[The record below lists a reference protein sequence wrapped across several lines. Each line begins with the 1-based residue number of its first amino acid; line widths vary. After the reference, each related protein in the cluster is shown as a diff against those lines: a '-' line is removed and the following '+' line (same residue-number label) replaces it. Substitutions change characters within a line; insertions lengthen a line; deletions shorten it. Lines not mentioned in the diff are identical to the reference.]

1 MYLNPTPLAILSFPR
16 DKYWLFA
23 SGVLELLHHE
33 SNRVTSGYAS
43 HTEEDTE
50 SLNGDDDIASPL
62 ANLASL
68 ENLNSSLDRLS
79 LHHHHHQPSSAEGE
93 DGTTELK
100 TSVIDNSSKQDDDA
114 NLYKVALND
123 EDFYGENY
131 FFHIAFTPI
140 ECTII
145 CSANRIDQLFRQP
158 LEICS
163 QLKYDNINLLSS
175 DFLII
180 QVDSDSSLD
189 NSTRILHLTKPLA
202 ENNIPLFF
210 ISTHFNDNVVIPF
223 DLRDKVVDIL
233 SKNKFQFSDVSN
245 SYFSTNETG
254 NAVATEE
261 IISAEILEKH
271 TFDLFRQF
279 EIVPRID
286 SNTKLLLTGARAG
299 EINSTI
305 LKFGR
310 ILSSKDLVPKY
321 IAITRTSINE
331 VSLILPK
338 SSKLRSKMGFKS
350 KNIIGSTQDVI
361 MPIAIDF
368 SKLPLDSTGIVSGV
382 ASKLINGL
390 RHENLDCPFE
400 INFLSMAQS
409 GILMIP
415 QEYGVVI
422 LRILQSPIQT
432 DQVLD

>member
-16 DKYWLFA
+16 DKYWLFS
-23 SGVLELLHHE
+23 SGVLELLHYE
-33 SNRVTSGYAS
+33 SDRVLSGYGS
-43 HTEEDTE
+43 HSEQDTE
-50 SLNGDDDIASPL
+50 SLNGEDEITSLL
-62 ANLASL
+62 ANLSL
-68 ENLNSSLDRLS
+68 VENLDSSI
-79 LHHHHHQPSSAEGE
+79 HHHHHQPSSTEGD

-114 NLYKVALND
+114 NLYKVALTD
-123 EDFYGENY
+123 LDFYDENY

-145 CSANRIDQLFRQP
+145 CSAKLIDQLFTP
-158 LEICS
+158 ALNICS
-163 QLKYDNINLLSS
+163 QLNYENINLLSS

-180 QVDSDSSLD
+180 QVDSDSTVD

-233 SKNKFQFSDVSN
+233 SKNQFQFSDVSN
-245 SYFSTNETG
+245 SYISTHETPNTVG
-254 NAVATEE
+254 TEE

-279 EIVPRID
+279 EIIPNID
-286 SNTKLLLTGARAG
+286 SNSKLLLTGARAG
-299 EINSTI
+299 EIDSTI
-305 LKFGR
+305 VKFGR
-310 ILSSKDLVPKY
+310 ILSCKHLIPKY
-321 IAITRTSINE
+321 LAITRTSINE

-338 SSKLRSKMGFKS
+338 SSKLRSKMGFNS

-415 QEYGVVI
+415 QEHGEII
-422 LRILQSPIQT
+422 LRILQVDPIQT
-432 DQVLD
+432 D